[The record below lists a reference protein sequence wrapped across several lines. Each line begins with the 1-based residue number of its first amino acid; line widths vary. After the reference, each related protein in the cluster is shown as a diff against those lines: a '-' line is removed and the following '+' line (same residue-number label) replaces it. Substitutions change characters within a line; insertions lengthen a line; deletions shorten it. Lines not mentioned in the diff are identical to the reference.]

1 MNQPPH
7 DGHPGQPHNPYD
19 PNSAAAGPDPTRQF
33 PTNPYGGDQY
43 GSPYDGNPYQGNP
56 YGGQYYGGQQQ
67 PQQTQQFGW
76 QQQYGGQQQFG
87 QPYGAPDPYGYYGGP
102 QQPGGPNASSGTNTG
117 LVIAAIIGVVVLAV
131 VAVGVFLATRGS
143 GDDGGGVALP
153 ATSSAPAT
161 GDSNPGGIPR
171 SSEPFAPSEPSA
183 PSTTLAVPTPVLP
196 GSGGPGT
203 VRLEATSS
211 TGSEITVTYIDADLG
226 VQQESVPS
234 PWSTEFTSDSTFNAT
249 SLIVVQ
255 MDEGEVTCK
264 IVVDDEEVDSK
275 TASGAF
281 SMAECAHFG

>member
-7 DGHPGQPHNPYD
+7 DGRPGQPHNPYD
-19 PNSAAAGPDPTRQF
+19 PNSMAAAPDPTRQF
-33 PTNPYGGDQY
+33 PTSPYGGN
-43 GSPYDGNPYQGNP
+43 PYAGNPYDANP
-56 YGGQYYGGQQQ
+56 YAGDPYGGQQQ
-67 PQQTQQFGW
+67 
-76 QQQYGGQQQFG
+76 QQQFG
-87 QPYGAPDPYGYYGGP
+87 RPYGAPNPYGYYGGA
-102 QQPGGPNASSGTNTG
+102 QQPGGPNASSGTHTG
-117 LVIAAIIGVVVLAV
+117 LIIAAIIGVVVLAV
-131 VAVGVFLATRGS
+131 VAVGVFFAMRGS
-143 GDDGGGVALP
+143 GDDGGGIALP
-153 ATSSAPAT
+153 ATSSAPPY
-161 GDSNPGGIPR
+161 GDSNPSGLPR

-183 PSTTLAVPTPVLP
+183 PSTTLAVPTPTLP

-249 SLIVVQ
+249 SLVVVQ

-264 IVVDDEEVDSK
+264 IFVDDEEVDSK